1 MCQVPRRS
9 ECVDLV
15 AVLLFVI
22 GDFNP
27 NPPMFL
33 DTTTL
38 R

>member
-1 MCQVPRRS
+1 MCQFPQRS
-9 ECVDLV
+9 ECADLV

-27 NPPMFL
+27 DPPTFL